1 MDEFLECDHRVVG
14 GREAE
19 HDGVAD
25 RLDDL
30 VVATEHLSGTGAERL
45 DDGDGL
51 VVAVGLGDGGE
62 TGEVDEGERGV
73 EVGCGHGG
81 L

>member
-1 MDEFLECDHRVVG
+1 MTASPIVLTISSSR
-14 GREAE
+14 
-19 HDGVAD
+19 
-25 RLDDL
+25 
-30 VVATEHLSGTGAERL
+30 TEHLSGTGAERL

>member
-1 MDEFLECDHRVVG
+1 M
-14 GREAE
+14 
-19 HDGVAD
+19 DGVAD

-30 VVATEHLSGTGAERL
+30 VVWPEHFSGSGAERL

-73 EVGCGHGG
+73 GVGCGHGG
-81 L
+81 F